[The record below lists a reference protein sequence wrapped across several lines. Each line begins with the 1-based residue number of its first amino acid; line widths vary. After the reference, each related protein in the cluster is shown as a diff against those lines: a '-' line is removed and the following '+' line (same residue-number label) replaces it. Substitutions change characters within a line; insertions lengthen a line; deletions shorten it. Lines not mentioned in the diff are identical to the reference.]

1 MRKADKDKD
10 KDRIEREEG
19 SEREREKQRGRQTS
33 RVTQS
38 EGKRQT
44 DRQAYKQRDTGSKR
58 Y

>member
-10 KDRIEREEG
+10 KNKIEREGGEG
-19 SEREREKQRGRQTS
+19 ERERGRQTS

-38 EGKRQT
+38 EEKSQT